1 MNTTICD
8 AIRDGEIVEFDYDG
22 MVRIVE
28 PFIYGL
34 TNEGLQILK
43 GYQIGGYNRENDN
56 SYSWVTFEVSQIGTI
71 KFIGK
76 KFTTRRDG
84 YEEQSSTIKT
94 VYCKF

>member
-34 TNEGLQILK
+34 TSGGVQVMK

-56 SYSWVTFEVSQIGTI
+56 SYDWVTFEVNQIGTI

-76 KFTTRRDG
+76 KFTTKRDG
-84 YEEQSSTIKT
+84 YMKQSEDIKT

>member
-28 PFIYGL
+28 PFVYGL
-34 TNEGLQILK
+34 NTAGVQVLK
-43 GYQIGGYNRENDN
+43 GYQIGGYQKELDN
-56 SYSWVTFEVSQIGTI
+56 SYSWVTFEVDQIGTI

-84 YEEQSSTIKT
+84 YEKQSEDIGTL
-94 VYCKF
+94 YCKF